1 MNVSIGKRWEEF
13 VNDMVKEGRYGSQ
26 SEIVREGLRLVEER
40 EANLKALRETIDA
53 SIARGGSNTTEQA
66 RQAVKKRLE
75 SLELAADRNG

>member
-40 EANLKALRETIDA
+40 EAKLKALRETIDA
-53 SIARGGSNTTEQA
+53 SIARGGGNTTEQA
-66 RQAVKKRLE
+66 RKAVKKRLE